1 MESLE
6 YHIFVYSL
14 ILRGYQE
21 APIEGKVKGLFMM
34 FLYSI
39 HSFNKKV
46 YLQVKPSPLI
56 GKIFIPVVPLF
67 GCNLFLYFLV
77 CLFCP
82 AQPALPDRLIMLIS
96 YFL

>member
-14 ILRGYQE
+14 ILRGCQE

-56 GKIFIPVVPLF
+56 GKMFIPVVPLF
-67 GCNLFLYFLV
+67 GCNLFIYFLV
-77 CLFCP
+77 CPVLPSQLF
-82 AQPALPDRLIMLIS
+82 LID
-96 YFL
+96 